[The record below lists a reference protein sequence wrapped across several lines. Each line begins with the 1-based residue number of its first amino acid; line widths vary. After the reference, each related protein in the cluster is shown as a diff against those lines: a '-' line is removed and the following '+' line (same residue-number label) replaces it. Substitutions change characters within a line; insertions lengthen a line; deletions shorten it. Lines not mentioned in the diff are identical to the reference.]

1 MRAEQREHNAM
12 RAIEAEAEWEE
23 MIHSKVEL
31 IWNNDDVI
39 ADALV
44 ALTDVGVDE
53 DLLNKVARALAEI
66 QMNIELANR
75 IDHYINSTYQQ
86 GV

>member
-44 ALTDVGVDE
+44 ELTDVGVDE

-75 IDHYINSTYQQ
+75 IDRYINSTYQQ